1 MLAVGETTLTEAEI
15 YGMIEIVKTGVLK
28 IHYVL
33 ALRFHVIMLLGVNYT
48 NLLGRQVMAH
58 AIVVLLVEKIVIKIV
73 ALLGIVAGKILV
85 MTVT

>member
-1 MLAVGETTLTEAEI
+1 MLAVGETALTDPEI

-28 IHYVL
+28 VHYVL
-33 ALRFHVIMLLGVNYT
+33 ATCFHVIMQLGVSYT
-48 NLLGRQVMAH
+48 DLLGRQVMAH
-58 AIVVLLVEKIVIKIV
+58 AIVVLLVEQIVIKIV